1 MRAGTVEKDA
11 AIVLR
16 EIRNCCRERCEASG
30 RAAALIEAEAA
41 IPALLLDDLAERE
54 AAVQKLRL
62 KADMVKISQLGGES
76 QTKTKRGCFFNC
88 NSGDRGKDP
97 GYAP

>member
-1 MRAGTVEKDA
+1 M
-11 AIVLR
+11 VLR
-16 EIRNCCRERCEASG
+16 EGRNCCRERCEASG

-62 KADMVKISQLGGES
+62 KADMVKISQLGRRKPDKN
-76 QTKTKRGCFFNC
+76 KTALLLNC
-88 NSGDRGKDP
+88 NSGDRGRDP